1 MLMRSRRWVTVLAV
15 ASLAI
20 CAGCSSG
27 SSSGGGGTGDL
38 LVATQGDMSVSSF
51 QVDLGNGKLSAQ
63 GTSVTTGMNSV
74 PSAMVITPDGNT
86 LFVANKGSNDIARF
100 MINSDGTVTAVTP
113 NQPATTSPMV
123 MAVDPTSVAVDSGGK
138 FLFVA
143 NQGSDNISIF
153 SISGTTLTEVAG
165 SPFPTDPD
173 PAGIA
178 VAPSNNFLY
187 VSNSINGT
195 VSAYTFDSTT
205 GALTA
210 IPGSP
215 YTTTGL
221 LAPGITPTGLA
232 IAAATSGNAS
242 GTFLYVANS
251 GSSNVSAFVIC
262 TTVTTS
268 CPAADGSLTQVAGSP
283 FSAQPGPVAIAVAP
297 AGAFLYVAD
306 KQANQVSSYKIAAA
320 TGVLSVTSPANISTG
335 LQPVSIAM
343 PSTGEFVYVTN
354 IGSASISAYS
364 IVKDTNGNPTGALK
378 LADKPVITAN
388 QPAAVALK

>member
-1 MLMRSRRWVTVLAV
+1 
-15 ASLAI
+15 
-20 CAGCSSG
+20 
-27 SSSGGGGTGDL
+27 
-38 LVATQGDMSVSSF
+38 
-51 QVDLGNGKLSAQ
+51 
-63 GTSVTTGMNSV
+63 
-74 PSAMVITPDGNT
+74 MVISPDGNT

-100 MINSDGTVTAVTP
+100 MINSDGTVTGVTP
-113 NQPATTSPMV
+113 NQPATTNPMV
-123 MAVDPTSVAVDSGGK
+123 MAVDPTSLAVDSGGK

-165 SPFPTDPD
+165 SPFSTDPH

-187 VSNSINGT
+187 VSNNIKGT

-205 GALTA
+205 GGALTLTA
-210 IPGSP
+210 IPASP
-215 YTTTGL
+215 YTTTGAT
-221 LAPGITPTGLA
+221 APGITPTGLA

-251 GSSNVSAFVIC
+251 GSNNVSAFVIC

-268 CPAADGSLTQVAGSP
+268 CPAADGSLTQVKGTDGGGSP
-283 FSAQPGPVAIAVAP
+283 FPAQLGPGAIVAAP
-297 AGAFLYVAD
+297 SGEFLYVAD
-306 KQANQVSSYKIAAA
+306 KQANQISSYTISPA
-320 TGVLSVTSPANISTG
+320 TGALTPTAPATISTG
-335 LQPVSIAM
+335 LTPVAIGI
-343 PSTGEFVYVTN
+343 PSTGDFVYVTN

-364 IVKDTNGNPTGALK
+364 IVKDTSGKLTGALK

>member
-1 MLMRSRRWVTVLAV
+1 MRMRLRAWVTVLVV
-15 ASLAI
+15 ASLSLWT
-20 CAGCSSG
+20 GCSSS

-38 LVATQGDMSVSSF
+38 LVATQGDRSVSSF

-74 PSAMVITPDGNT
+74 PSAMAITPDGNT
-86 LFVANKGSNDIARF
+86 LFVANNGSNDIARF
-100 MINSDGTVTAVTP
+100 MINSDGTVTGVTP
-113 NQPATTSPMV
+113 NQPATTNPMV
-123 MAVDPTSVAVDSGGK
+123 MAVDPTSLAVDSGGK

-187 VSNSINGT
+187 VSNNINGT

-210 IPGSP
+210 IAGSP
-215 YTTTGL
+215 YTTTGPA
-221 LAPGITPTGLA
+221 APGITPTGLA
-232 IAAATSGNAS
+232 IAAASSGNAS

-262 TTVTTS
+262 TTVTNS
-268 CPAADGSLTQVAGSP
+268 CPAADGSLTPVAGSP
-283 FSAQPGPVAIAVAP
+283 FSAQPGPVAMAVAP

-306 KQANQVSSYKIAAA
+306 RQANQVSSYKIAAA
-320 TGVLSVTSPANISTG
+320 TGVLTGTTPANISTG
-335 LQPVSIAM
+335 FQPVSIAM

-354 IGSASISAYS
+354 IGSASISSYS